1 MIERTGFSIIN
12 PQSSI
17 QGQGQGGPM
26 HWIALVDHPEHVC
39 CRYRLAAFRPFLEQA
54 GHTLE
59 LVTMPRHWFSRLRL
73 FQRLR
78 GADVIV
84 QRRLLAGWQRS
95 VLRRAARRLL
105 FDFDD
110 AMFLRDSYAARGLQ
124 DRRRLRRFA
133 GMVRCADAII
143 AGNTFLA
150 EQAAEWTD
158 ERSIQVIPTC
168 VDPERYPLAEPMRSA
183 VGQPSRLSRTGE
195 TPVPPVELVWVGSSS
210 TLRGLE
216 AIAPLLEKIGRNVPG
231 LRLKLLCDRF
241 LTLRHLPV
249 LPVPWTEANEATEIA
264 RADIGIS
271 WLPDDAWSR
280 GKCGLKVL
288 QYLAAG
294 LPVIANPVGVQID
307 MVRHGETG
315 FLARTPEQWIEA
327 ARRLAEDVE
336 LRRRM
341 GRAGR
346 RLVETR
352 YSVAVGA
359 ARWLRVLDRLCE
371 PLAA

>member
-1 MIERTGFSIIN
+1 
-12 PQSSI
+12 
-17 QGQGQGGPM
+17 
-26 HWIALVDHPEHVC
+26 
-39 CRYRLAAFRPFLEQA
+39 
-54 GHTLE
+54 
-59 LVTMPRHWFSRLRL
+59 MPRHWFSRLRL
-73 FQRLR
+73 FQHLR
-78 GADVIV
+78 GANVIV

-95 VLRRAARRLL
+95 LLRRAARRLL

-133 GMVRCADAII
+133 GMVRCADAVI
-143 AGNTFLA
+143 AGNAFLA
-150 EQAAEWTD
+150 EAAAEWTD

-168 VDPERYPLAEPMRSA
+168 VDPERYPLAEPVR
-183 VGQPSRLSRTGE
+183 QGE
-195 TPVPPVELVWVGSSS
+195 GVQLVWVGSSS
-210 TLRGLE
+210 TLRGLQ

-231 LRLKLLCDRF
+231 VRLKLLCDRF

-249 LPVPWTEANEATEIA
+249 LPVRWTEANEATEIA
-264 RADIGIS
+264 SADIGIS

-288 QYLAAG
+288 QYLVAG
-294 LPVIANPVGVQID
+294 LPVIANPVGVQIE

-315 FLARTPEQWIEA
+315 FLVRTPEQWIEA
-327 ARRLAEDVE
+327 VRRLAEDVA

-352 YSVAVGA
+352 FSVAVGA
-359 ARWLRVLDRLCE
+359 ARWIRVLDRLRE

>member
-1 MIERTGFSIIN
+1 
-12 PQSSI
+12 
-17 QGQGQGGPM
+17 M
-26 HWIALVDHPEHVC
+26 HWIGLVDHPEHVC

-59 LVTMPRHWFSRLRL
+59 LVTMPCQWWSRVGL
-73 FQRLR
+73 FHRLR
-78 GADVIV
+78 GAHVIL
-84 QRRLLAGWQRS
+84 QRRLLAGWQRAL
-95 VLRRAARRLL
+95 LRRAARRLL

-110 AMFLRDSYAARGLQ
+110 AVFLRDSYAAKGLH

-133 GMVRCADAII
+133 GIVRCADGVL
-143 AGNTFLA
+143 AGNAFLA
-150 EQAAEWTD
+150 EHAARWTNPKCVH
-158 ERSIQVIPTC
+158 VIPTC
-168 VDPERYPLAEPMRSA
+168 INLQRYPLTEPVRR
-183 VGQPSRLSRTGE
+183 GKG
-195 TPVPPVELVWVGSSS
+195 VELVWVGSSS
-210 TLRGLE
+210 TLRGLQ
-216 AIAPLLEKIGRNVPG
+216 AIAPLLEEVGRSVPG
-231 LRLKLLCDRF
+231 VSLKLLCDRF

-249 LPVPWTEANEATEIA
+249 RPVSWTEANEVEEIA

-271 WLPDDAWSR
+271 WIPDDAWSR

-294 LPVIANPVGVQID
+294 LPVIANPVGVQAE

-315 FLARTPEQWIEA
+315 FLTQSPADWIA
-327 ARRLAEDVE
+327 AVRRLAFDPQ
-336 LRRRM
+336 LRRQM

-346 RLVETR
+346 RLVETH

-359 ARWLRVLDRLCE
+359 TTWLRLLERLRE

>member
-1 MIERTGFSIIN
+1 
-12 PQSSI
+12 
-17 QGQGQGGPM
+17 M

-78 GADVIV
+78 GANVIV
-84 QRRLLAGWQRS
+84 QRRLLAGWQRTL
-95 VLRRAARRLL
+95 LRRAARRLL

-110 AMFLRDSYAARGLQ
+110 AMFLRDSYAARGLH
-124 DRRRLRRFA
+124 DRRRRRRFA

-168 VDPERYPLAEPMRSA
+168 VDPDRYPLAEPMRQ
-183 VGQPSRLSRTGE
+183 GDG
-195 TPVPPVELVWVGSSS
+195 VELVWVGSSS

-231 LRLKLLCDRF
+231 VRLKLLCDRF
-241 LTLRHLPV
+241 VTLRHLPV
-249 LPVPWTEANEATEIA
+249 LPVPWTDVNEATEIA

-327 ARRLAEDVE
+327 VRRLAEDVE

-359 ARWLRVLDRLCE
+359 ARWIRVLDRLRE

>member
-1 MIERTGFSIIN
+1 
-12 PQSSI
+12 
-17 QGQGQGGPM
+17 M

-59 LVTMPRHWFSRLRL
+59 LVTMPRHWFSRLCL

-78 GADVIV
+78 GANVIV
-84 QRRLLAGWQRS
+84 QRRLLAGWQRTL
-95 VLRRAARRLL
+95 LRRATRRLL

-110 AMFLRDSYAARGLQ
+110 AMFLRDSYAARGLH

-133 GMVRCADAII
+133 GMVRCADAVI

-168 VDPERYPLAEPMRSA
+168 VDPERYPLAEP
-183 VGQPSRLSRTGE
+183 SRQGDG
-195 TPVPPVELVWVGSSS
+195 VELVWVGSSS
-210 TLRGLE
+210 TLRGLQ

-231 LRLKLLCDRF
+231 VRLKLLCDRF

-294 LPVIANPVGVQID
+294 LPVIANPVGVQIE

-315 FLARTPEQWIEA
+315 ILARMPEQWIEA
-327 ARRLAEDVE
+327 VRRLAEDVE

-359 ARWLRVLDRLCE
+359 ARWIRVLDRLRE

>member
-1 MIERTGFSIIN
+1 
-12 PQSSI
+12 
-17 QGQGQGGPM
+17 M

-39 CRYRLAAFRPFLEQA
+39 CRYRLAAFSPFLEQA
-54 GHTLE
+54 GHKLE
-59 LVTMPRHWFSRLRL
+59 LVTMPRHWFSRFRL
-73 FQRLR
+73 FHRLR
-78 GADVIV
+78 GANVII
-84 QRRLLAGWQRS
+84 QRRLLAGWQRTL
-95 VLRRAARRLL
+95 LRRAARRLL

-110 AMFLRDSYAARGLQ
+110 AMFLRDSYAARGLH

-143 AGNTFLA
+143 AGNSFLA

-168 VDPERYPLAEPMRSA
+168 VDPERYPLAEPMRQ
-183 VGQPSRLSRTGE
+183 GDG
-195 TPVPPVELVWVGSSS
+195 VELVWVGSSS
-210 TLRGLE
+210 TLRGLQ

-231 LRLKLLCDRF
+231 VRLKLLCDRF

-249 LPVPWTEANEATEIA
+249 LPMPWAEANEATEIA

-271 WLPDDAWSR
+271 WLPDDGWSR

-294 LPVIANPVGVQID
+294 LPVVANPVGVQSE

-315 FLARTPEQWIEA
+315 LLVRTPEQWIEA
-327 ARRLAEDVE
+327 VRRLAEDVE

-359 ARWLRVLDRLCE
+359 ARWIRLLDRLRE
-371 PLAA
+371 QLAA